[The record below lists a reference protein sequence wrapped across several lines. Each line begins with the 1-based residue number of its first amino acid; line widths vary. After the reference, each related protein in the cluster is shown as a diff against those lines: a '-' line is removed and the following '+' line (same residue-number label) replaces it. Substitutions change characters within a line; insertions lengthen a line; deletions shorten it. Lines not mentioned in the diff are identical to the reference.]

1 MANTPPQDRQVLA
14 DEFLNSISTTHN
26 MHVTSRALPGY
37 IYYNDS
43 TGNLPTMP
51 RSGDAWSRM
60 PSPASATSP
69 STTYPP
75 SMKMLTCYF
84 WAKQGWCKWSSEQC
98 LYAHYDTGKVAN
110 GPLQVELGRPAVAGK
125 NASNPRPIYQDWRM
139 EHSRAIQPEIQEQIN
154 HIKAKAQSRSP
165 EKKTQHGFS
174 DRNMVEATG
183 HSTQSTIDRENS
195 NHGGTEEETY
205 SPPEHFKF
213 EQGDYNMYDAPSPSY
228 QAAHSASQPAS
239 SDSTD
244 YELYQSIQVKNGVI
258 KELAAAVDQAI
269 TNLEFSIDCKTAEC
283 QTLLNIAKS
292 IPEDPTRIVD
302 DGIMNVSKNPPFT
315 PDKRAKLIGV
325 IENLMHMISSDRN
338 TIKSLQSFKMQGI

>member
-1 MANTPPQDRQVLA
+1 
-14 DEFLNSISTTHN
+14 
-26 MHVTSRALPGY
+26 
-37 IYYNDS
+37 
-43 TGNLPTMP
+43 
-51 RSGDAWSRM
+51 
-60 PSPASATSP
+60 
-69 STTYPP
+69 
-75 SMKMLTCYF
+75 
-84 WAKQGWCKWSSEQC
+84 
-98 LYAHYDTGKVAN
+98 
-110 GPLQVELGRPAVAGK
+110 
-125 NASNPRPIYQDWRM
+125 
-139 EHSRAIQPEIQEQIN
+139 
-154 HIKAKAQSRSP
+154 
-165 EKKTQHGFS
+165 
-174 DRNMVEATG
+174 
-183 HSTQSTIDRENS
+183 
-195 NHGGTEEETY
+195 
-205 SPPEHFKF
+205 
-213 EQGDYNMYDAPSPSY
+213 MYDAPSPSY